1 MDPAILARRTGERA
15 AEEEEAE
22 ISVHEIALLQ
32 RKLNALRWLLWLLFR
47 RGFAFRLGDRC
58 LRYDPRRGRLHDGGA
73 ADDGQGDFVVDVPKA
88 TMKEVLH
95 NNHVSDL
102 GITMFVRIRLRRPIN
117 PRKAYGLFV
126 LFQFDDYGHLAG
138 IGAFLRWIGRG
149 LRFTLVPRLPA
160 PPH

>member
-1 MDPAILARRTGERA
+1 
-15 AEEEEAE
+15 
-22 ISVHEIALLQ
+22 
-32 RKLNALRWLLWLLFR
+32 LRWLLRLLFR
-47 RGFAFRLGDRC
+47 RGFAFRLGDGC
-58 LRYDPRRGRLHDGGA
+58 LRYDPWRGRLDDGGA
-73 ADDGQGDFVVDVPKA
+73 ADDGQGDFVIDVPKA
-88 TMKEVLH
+88 AMKEALH
-95 NNHVSDL
+95 NNHLSDL

-149 LRFTLVPRLPA
+149 LRFTLVPRLP